1 MQYIPKEIKRQ
12 TTLQQQQRFNR
23 IILFQFPL
31 FINKIL
37 NNMVIHLYKIS
48 TLKIHNE
55 DVDI

>member
-37 NNMVIHLYKIS
+37 NNMSIHLYKIS

>member
-37 NNMVIHLYKIS
+37 NNMAIHLYKIS